1 MLYVRFDDNCNLQP
15 IFDHKHPP
23 LFLQHPELE
32 AKSVPR
38 IADTITHHVSVD
50 HDRHSGSNSHAT
62 ASPSS
67 LQQLSLAC
75 LALHLSDLI
84 QMGPSVFSYMHTP
97 HKQSL
102 MVVARRQGL
111 LKPGFTS
118 LYDPDFP
125 ILDVHQFDNDNNDDD
140 RLELSELLHA
150 LEISSQNLRMI
161 DIRGYTLTARLI
173 HSVAN
178 CTRLEV
184 LRIGGTSTTNNSTRD
199 GVAAAVKRILPDKH
213 HMPVIECWEDN
224 HNDVS
229 IKGYSRL
236 WQLQCLVW
244 DEMPSSLE
252 TFVILNCPGLRVNPS
267 KMDTSSGGLEYD
279 VDCDLDMPYI
289 EEIAGG
295 DERWGR
301 GRRSG
306 MCGEQQPEKELHIA
320 EKFKRAWEERLAK
333 LAKLEEKKI
342 KKERV
347 ARRKELEK
355 SPSAMMITRWEL
367 EEI

>member
-1 MLYVRFDDNCNLQP
+1 M
-15 IFDHKHPP
+15 
-23 LFLQHPELE
+23 
-32 AKSVPR
+32 KSAPR
-38 IADTITHHVSVD
+38 KADTITHKVSVD
-50 HDRHSGSNSHAT
+50 HGRHSYSNTRAT

-75 LALHLSDLI
+75 LALHLSELI

-102 MVVARRQGL
+102 MAVARRQGL
-111 LKPGFTS
+111 LKSGFTT

-125 ILDVHQFDNDNNDDD
+125 ILDVHLDNDNNDDD
-140 RLELSELLHA
+140 KLELSELLHA
-150 LEISSQNLRMI
+150 LEISSVNLRMI

-173 HSVAN
+173 YSIAN

-199 GVAAAVKRILPDKH
+199 GVAVAVKKILPDKH
-213 HMPVIECWEDN
+213 HMPVIECWEDDN
-224 HNDVS
+224 NDFS
-229 IKGYSRL
+229 IKVNSRL
-236 WQLQCLVW
+236 WQLRCLVW

-252 TFVILNCPGLRVNPS
+252 TFVTLNCPGLRVNPS
-267 KMDTSSGGLEYD
+267 KIDTSSGSLEYD
-279 VDCDLDMPYI
+279 VDYDLDMPCI
-289 EEIAGG
+289 EEVAGG

-301 GRRSG
+301 GRRRG
-306 MCGEQQPEKELHIA
+306 VCGGQQPEKELHIA

-367 EEI
+367 EEILEI